1 MRSRA
6 LQPVLAGVVAALVG
20 FAGSFAI
27 VLAGLHAVGA
37 DDAEAASGLLVLS
50 VGMGLTGVALSWR
63 YRMPLSVAWSTP
75 GAALLVAA
83 GPVHG
88 GWPAA
93 VGAFL
98 LAGGLVVVAG
108 LWRPMAR
115 AIAAI
120 PAPLA
125 NALLAGVLLP
135 VCAAPARAVI
145 DLPGLAIPAVVT
157 WLVLLRVAR
166 RFAVPGALAAAAI
179 AVAVDPRGHA
189 GPTHLLPQLTLVAP
203 HLDAGTLIG
212 VGLPLFIVT
221 MASQN
226 ITGISVL
233 ATYGYH
239 PRLRPML
246 VTTGAASLATAPF
259 GGHGINLAAITA
271 ALAASPDA
279 DPDPARRW
287 IASAS
292 SGALYIV
299 LGLGAGLA
307 TALLAASPPL
317 LIEAVAGLALLG
329 TLGASLRAATADEGL
344 REAAM
349 VTFVVSASGVTLA
362 GVSAPFWSL
371 VAGLAFLGFQR
382 ARLGRAPVA
391 PEPAAAR
398 QSAG

>member
-125 NALLAGVLLP
+125 NAMLAGYLGA
-135 VCAAPARAVI
+135 CA
-145 DLPGLAIPAVVT
+145 
-157 WLVLLRVAR
+157 RV
-166 RFAVPGALAAAAI
+166 
-179 AVAVDPRGHA
+179 DS
-189 GPTHLLPQLTLVAP
+189 
-203 HLDAGTLIG
+203 
-212 VGLPLFIVT
+212 
-221 MASQN
+221 MM
-226 ITGISVL
+226 
-233 ATYGYH
+233 
-239 PRLRPML
+239 RPPP
-246 VTTGAASLATAPF
+246 S
-259 GGHGINLAAITA
+259 ITA
-271 ALAASPDA
+271 AGDHH
-279 DPDPARRW
+279 D
-287 IASAS
+287 
-292 SGALYIV
+292 
-299 LGLGAGLA
+299 
-307 TALLAASPPL
+307 
-317 LIEAVAGLALLG
+317 
-329 TLGASLRAATADEGL
+329 
-344 REAAM
+344 
-349 VTFVVSASGVTLA
+349 
-362 GVSAPFWSL
+362 
-371 VAGLAFLGFQR
+371 
-382 ARLGRAPVA
+382 
-391 PEPAAAR
+391 
-398 QSAG
+398 